1 MPTITFFNLNES
13 KKERV
18 VQAIKKEFDRV
29 PLIDMSV
36 KNIVEDANIA
46 RGSFYQ
52 YFTSREDAIDY
63 IIDEEFK
70 IEREKLFKILNEKK
84 GNIFEACYEY
94 IDKNIDDTSFRPM
107 YYTHV
112 IEYIKEAKTF
122 PIKSLELDNV
132 LKQTDL
138 SKTNFNTIDE
148 MKAAINML
156 LVITNVTK
164 LTILNGRVS
173 KEDGMREYRMQLDI
187 LKNGIVKR

>member
-1 MPTITFFNLNES
+1 MPTITFFNLNEN

-18 VQAIKKEFDRV
+18 IQAIKKEFDRV

-36 KNIVEDANIA
+36 KNIVEDAKIA

-70 IEREKLFKILNEKK
+70 KEKEKLLKILDEKQ
-84 GNIFEACYEY
+84 GNIFSACYEY
-94 IDKNIDDTSFRPM
+94 IDKNIDDTSFRPK
-107 YYTHV
+107 YYIHM
-112 IEYIKEAKTF
+112 IEYLKEAKTF
-122 PIKSLELDNV
+122 PIKSLDLDNV

-138 SKTNFNTIDE
+138 SKTNFNTIE
-148 MKAAINML
+148 QVKAAINML

-164 LTILNGRVS
+164 LTILNGCTS
-173 KEDGMREYRMQLDI
+173 KEEGMREYRMQLEILENGI
-187 LKNGIVKR
+187 LKK